1 MSRDVCALETMDE
14 TFGGHDDETMSVAT
28 AMTGNRDEAMSD
40 DRSQMSGDIYYLEK
54 NDDRLL

>member
-1 MSRDVCALETMDE
+1 MDE